1 VDAPHV
7 SPQTTPAPATAAP
20 AVARRVAMFLA
31 VLAVTAAAGWQAG
44 RILEPPLPVPAITHD
59 HAGTTR

>member
-7 SPQTTPAPATAAP
+7 SPQPTPVPATPAT
-20 AVARRVAMFLA
+20 AVARRVAVFLA

-44 RILEPPLPVPAITHD
+44 RILEPPLPVHAITHD
-59 HAGTTR
+59 HTGTAR